1 LTFRNPKRR
10 NNFRSDLTQP
20 EPTKP
25 VAKIKFS
32 MFITQVEI
40 LIAKIRKNRK
50 KITKK

>member
-1 LTFRNPKRR
+1 MTLRNPKRR
-10 NNFRSDLTQP
+10 NNFKIDLTQP
-20 EPTKP
+20 EPTRP

-40 LIAKIRKNRK
+40 PIAKISKNRK